1 MNGKQ
6 LKNSILQWAIQGKL
20 VPQDPNDE
28 PASVLLEKI
37 RQEKERLIKEKKIK
51 RDKNASI
58 IYRGEDNSYYEKILA
73 TGEVKC
79 IDEEVPFEIP
89 TSWSWARLA
98 SITSILGDGIHGTP
112 EYDVTGTV
120 YFINGNNLSNGS
132 IEIKADTKK
141 VSEQEA
147 EKHKRLLNS
156 TTVLVSING
165 TLGNVAFYNGEN
177 VILGKSACYFN
188 LMGNI
193 DKQYIKHILETEY
206 FTEYAKN
213 VATGSTIKN
222 VPLAG
227 MRNFLIPV
235 PPITEQH
242 RIILGMVRLAHS
254 IVRYNDA
261 QTKLDLLNNVLNEKL
276 KKSVLQEAIQGKLVP
291 QLAEEGTAQELLEQI
306 KAEKEKL
313 VKEGKLKKSALN
325 DSIIFRGDDNKYYE
339 LIDGSPV
346 CIDEF
351 LPFQIPETW
360 IWCKV
365 KDLLDIQTGA
375 SFKKEQA
382 NANKKG
388 IRILRGGNILPNKYI
403 FKDDDVFV
411 SEEFVNANTILKKNC
426 IITPAVTSLENIG
439 KMAVIEKDYNNVSA
453 GGFVF
458 IISPYIQA
466 FNHSLLLAY
475 FLQSPFLIEAMRGIT
490 KKSGAAFYNL
500 GKERLK
506 ELYLPLPPMAEQSRI
521 VGKIN
526 EVLSSIGRRKSQ
538 LVSALM
544 RTYLLMYRKVGLG
557 YVWKQSLIQAPLVE
571 FTQRT
576 GDKREYHSIERE
588 KLANWLMMVLLIT
601 NYT

>member
-1 MNGKQ
+1 M
-6 LKNSILQWAIQGKL
+6 S
-20 VPQDPNDE
+20 
-28 PASVLLEKI
+28 
-37 RQEKERLIKEKKIK
+37 
-51 RDKNASI
+51 
-58 IYRGEDNSYYEKILA
+58 SYYEKMLA

-89 TSWSWARLA
+89 ATWNWARL
-98 SITSILGDGIHGTP
+98 SNITSILGDGIHGTP
-112 EYDVTGTV
+112 EYDATGTA

-165 TLGNVAFYNGEN
+165 TIGNVAFYNGEN

-254 IVRYNDA
+254 IDRYNDA

-291 QLAEEGTAQELLEQI
+291 QLAEEGTAQGLLEQI
-306 KAEKEKL
+306 KGEKLKL

-325 DSIIFRGDDNKYYE
+325 DSVIFRGDDNKYYE
-339 LIDGSPV
+339 QIGKSVL
-346 CIDEF
+346 CIDEKI
-351 LPFQIPETW
+351 PFEIPENW
-360 IWCKV
+360 VWV
-365 KDLLDIQTGA
+365 RLDDICSYIHRGK
-375 SFKKEQA
+375 SPKYSDIKKYPVVAQKCNQWSGFSLEKAKFIDPQSVSS
-382 NANKKG
+382 
-388 IRILRGGNILPNKYI
+388 Y
-403 FKDDDVFV
+403 
-411 SEEFVNANTILKKNC
+411 SEEQFLKDEDLMWNSTGLGTLGRMA
-426 IITPAVTSLENIG
+426 IYDSRLNPYELAVADSHVTVIRSY
-439 KMAVIEKDYNNVSA
+439 KHYAMAKYLYFYFSSYTVQSVIEDKSDGS
-453 GGFVF
+453 
-458 IISPYIQA
+458 
-466 FNHSLLLAY
+466 
-475 FLQSPFLIEAMRGIT
+475 T
-490 KKSGAAFYNL
+490 KQ
-500 GKERLK
+500 K
-506 ELYLPLPPMAEQSRI
+506 ELATKTVKAYLVPLPPLAEQKRI
-521 VGKIN
+521 VEKVN
-526 EVLSSIGRRKSQ
+526 Q
-538 LVSALM
+538 L
-544 RTYLLMYRKVGLG
+544 TQLLK
-557 YVWKQSLIQAPLVE
+557 
-571 FTQRT
+571 
-576 GDKREYHSIERE
+576 
-588 KLANWLMMVLLIT
+588 
-601 NYT
+601 

>member
-28 PASVLLEKI
+28 PASVLLERI
-37 RQEKERLIKEKKIK
+37 REEKERLIKEKKIK
-51 RDKNASI
+51 RDKNASVI
-58 IYRGEDNSYYEKILA
+58 FRGEDNSYYEKVLA

-79 IDEEVPFEIP
+79 IDEEIPFEIP
-89 TSWSWARLA
+89 ATWNWARL
-98 SITSILGDGIHGTP
+98 SNVTSILGDGIHGTP
-112 EYDVTGTV
+112 EYDATGTV

-254 IVRYNDA
+254 IDRYNDA

-306 KAEKEKL
+306 KEEKQKL

-325 DSIIFRGDDNKYYE
+325 DSVIYRGDDNKYWE
-339 LIDGSPV
+339 KNGKDVV
-346 CIDEF
+346 CIDAEI
-351 LPFQIPETW
+351 PFEVPSSW
-360 IWCKV
+360 IWCRMGDCVSIIGGYAFKSY
-365 KDLLDIQTGA
+365 DLKSSL
-375 SFKKEQA
+375 
-382 NANKKG
+382 G
-388 IRILRGGNILPNKYI
+388 IRVIRISDISEKGLVDKNIVKYNGNEDLTQYLIKRNDILIAMTGGTVGKSLLLTEKLSEPLLLNQRVAIIRNIWINVEYL
-403 FKDDDVFV
+403 
-411 SEEFVNANTILKKNC
+411 NAFLH
-426 IITPAVTSLENIG
+426 
-439 KMAVIEKDYNNVSA
+439 
-453 GGFVF
+453 
-458 IISPYIQA
+458 SPYIKQIIDKKK
-466 FNHSLLLAY
+466 NSTNDNISMSDLNG
-475 FLQSPFLIEAMRGIT
+475 FLI
-490 KKSGAAFYNL
+490 
-500 GKERLK
+500 
-506 ELYLPLPPMAEQSRI
+506 PLPPLKEQYRI
-521 VGKIN
+521 VERYKN
-526 EVLSSIGRRKSQ
+526 VTSIMS
-538 LVSALM
+538 
-544 RTYLLMYRKVGLG
+544 
-557 YVWKQSLIQAPLVE
+557 
-571 FTQRT
+571 
-576 GDKREYHSIERE
+576 
-588 KLANWLMMVLLIT
+588 
-601 NYT
+601 

>member
-28 PASVLLEKI
+28 PASVLLDKI

-89 TSWSWARLA
+89 QGWEWCRLVEVGKTETGTTPSKSHPEYFGDYIPFLGPANILNSKIVSVTQGLSDIGVDYGRIVPKNTILQVCIGGSIGKCAITDKPVTFNQQINSITPYLCNVEFVHIVLQSEYFRLA
-98 SITSILGDGIHGTP
+98 IMDKA
-112 EYDVTGTV
+112 TGTATPI
-120 YFINGNNLSNGS
+120 INRGNWETLLFPLPPIN
-132 IEIKADTKK
+132 
-141 VSEQEA
+141 EQERIVA
-147 EKHKRLLNS
+147 NITELTHFLGIYSNKQEELNTLNS
-156 TTVLVSING
+156 NMYQS
-165 TLGNVAFYNGEN
+165 
-177 VILGKSACYFN
+177 
-188 LMGNI
+188 
-193 DKQYIKHILETEY
+193 
-206 FTEYAKN
+206 
-213 VATGSTIKN
+213 
-222 VPLAG
+222 
-227 MRNFLIPV
+227 
-235 PPITEQH
+235 
-242 RIILGMVRLAHS
+242 
-254 IVRYNDA
+254 
-261 QTKLDLLNNVLNEKL
+261 L
-276 KKSVLQEAIQGKLVP
+276 KKAILQEAIQGKLVP
-291 QLAEEGTAQELLEQI
+291 QIAEEGTAQELLEQI
-306 KAEKEKL
+306 KTETQKL

-325 DSIIFRGDDNKYYE
+325 DSVIYKGDDNKYYE
-339 LIDGSPV
+339 LIDNSPV

-351 LPFQIPETW
+351 LPFLIPETW
-360 IWCKV
+360 AWCKV
-365 KDLLDIQTGA
+365 KDLLEIQTGA
-375 SFKKEQA
+375 SFKKEQV

-403 FKDDDVFV
+403 FKNDDVFV
-411 SEEFVNANTILKKNC
+411 SDEFVNTNTLLKKNC

-458 IISPYIQA
+458 IFSPYIQD

-506 ELYLPLPPMAEQSRI
+506 ELYLPLPPIAEQSR
-521 VGKIN
+521 VVAKIK
-526 EVLSSIGRRKSQ
+526 EVLSSIGRR
-538 LVSALM
+538 
-544 RTYLLMYRKVGLG
+544 
-557 YVWKQSLIQAPLVE
+557 
-571 FTQRT
+571 
-576 GDKREYHSIERE
+576 
-588 KLANWLMMVLLIT
+588 LAIK
-601 NYT
+601 

>member
-1 MNGKQ
+1 
-6 LKNSILQWAIQGKL
+6 
-20 VPQDPNDE
+20 
-28 PASVLLEKI
+28 
-37 RQEKERLIKEKKIK
+37 
-51 RDKNASI
+51 
-58 IYRGEDNSYYEKILA
+58 EDNSYYEKILA

-79 IDEEVPFEIP
+79 IDDEIPFEIP
-89 TSWSWARLA
+89 ATWNWARL
-98 SITSILGDGIHGTP
+98 SNITSILGDGIHGTP
-112 EYDVTGTV
+112 EYDATGTV
-120 YFINGNNLSNGS
+120 YFINGNNLGNGS

-254 IVRYNDA
+254 IDRYNDA

-306 KAEKEKL
+306 KAEKLKL

-325 DSIIFRGDDNKYYE
+325 ESVIFRGDDNKYYE
-339 LIDGSPV
+339 QIGKKCLDITEQIPFEIPSNWEWCRVRNVSNSYIGLTYKPTD
-346 CIDEF
+346 IDEKGTIVLRSCNIRNGKLALDDIVRVSSSISEKLLIEENDIIICARNGSKRLVGKSALIRNLTEPMTFGAFMAICKTPIYEYMFAYLQSDLFFGQLRDVSNTTTINQLTQNKFNDF
-351 LPFQIPETW
+351 LIP
-360 IWCKV
+360 IPPV
-365 KDLLDIQTGA
+365 
-375 SFKKEQA
+375 KEQE
-382 NANKKG
+382 
-388 IRILRGGNILPNKYI
+388 RIA
-403 FKDDDVFV
+403 FK
-411 SEEFVNANTILKKNC
+411 I
-426 IITPAVTSLENIG
+426 
-439 KMAVIEKDYNNVSA
+439 
-453 GGFVF
+453 
-458 IISPYIQA
+458 
-466 FNHSLLLAY
+466 
-475 FLQSPFLIEAMRGIT
+475 
-490 KKSGAAFYNL
+490 
-500 GKERLK
+500 
-506 ELYLPLPPMAEQSRI
+506 
-521 VGKIN
+521 
-526 EVLSSIGRRKSQ
+526 SQ
-538 LVSALM
+538 LFQEL
-544 RTYLLMYRKVGLG
+544 R
-557 YVWKQSLIQAPLVE
+557 
-571 FTQRT
+571 
-576 GDKREYHSIERE
+576 
-588 KLANWLMMVLLIT
+588 
-601 NYT
+601 

>member
-28 PASVLLEKI
+28 PASVLLDKI

-79 IDEEVPFEIP
+79 IDEEIPFEIP
-89 TSWSWARLA
+89 ATWNWARL
-98 SITSILGDGIHGTP
+98 SNITSILGDGIHGTP
-112 EYDVTGTV
+112 EFDATGTV

-254 IVRYNDA
+254 IDRYNDA

-325 DSIIFRGDDNKYYE
+325 NTVIFRGDDNKYYE
-339 LIDGSPV
+339 KIGKKCVNLTEEIPFDIPASWTWCHLNDIAESDLGKTMNKGQNAGELVPYLCSINVYWNKIDLSK
-346 CIDEF
+346 IKHAQFTEIE
-351 LPFQIPETW
+351 LAKYLLQ
-360 IWCKV
+360 KN
-365 KDLLDIQTGA
+365 DLLICEGGDIGRAAIWDINETMYYQ
-375 SFKKEQA
+375 
-382 NANKKG
+382 NALHRVRFYGKIFPKFFLY
-388 IRILRGGNILPNKYI
+388 IL
-403 FKDDDVFV
+403 
-411 SEEFVNANTILKKNC
+411 
-426 IITPAVTSLENIG
+426 SLYKALG
-439 KMAVIEKDYNNVSA
+439 
-453 GGFVF
+453 
-458 IISPYIQA
+458 
-466 FNHSLLLAY
+466 LLD
-475 FLQSPFLIEAMRGIT
+475 
-490 KKSGAAFYNL
+490 KKSKGMTIKHFTKSALNSIVI
-500 GKERLK
+500 
-506 ELYLPLPPMAEQSRI
+506 PLPPLLEQKRI
-521 VGKIN
+521 IEKI
-526 EVLSSIGRRKSQ
+526 EHLMQ
-538 LVSALM
+538 LL
-544 RTYLLMYRKVGLG
+544 K
-557 YVWKQSLIQAPLVE
+557 
-571 FTQRT
+571 
-576 GDKREYHSIERE
+576 
-588 KLANWLMMVLLIT
+588 
-601 NYT
+601 